1 MHIEYNIW
9 SGGSSSGYT
18 TQTLNKVNH
27 AFVLAGIVVGIDN
40 DVAVVVVVLVVAVVL
55 VDVVAVELLV
65 VALDNAVVVYFS
77 FSLIHNYLF

>member
-1 MHIEYNIW
+1 MGPHRAIR
-9 SGGSSSGYT
+9 

-27 AFVLAGIVVGIDN
+27 AFVLAGIVVVGIDN

-65 VALDNAVVVYFS
+65 VALDNAAVVYFS